1 MKPRIQRMDGRW
13 MCWTPS
19 ILCSRIVGWGRT
31 PRAAW
36 LDWHAVRT
44 MGQAPQITT
53 TWKDPGCW
61 CEACDIAANG
71 PFRSR
76 MSLCPACGEKR
87 CPRSKDHRENCGNP
101 AQAQAGK
108 EAQA

>member
-36 LDWHAVRT
+36 LDWTVVRYGQNIPHAA
-44 MGQAPQITT
+44 GITRGG
-53 TWKDPGCW
+53 DRG
-61 CEACDIAANG
+61 
-71 PFRSR
+71 
-76 MSLCPACGEKR
+76 
-87 CPRSKDHRENCGNP
+87 
-101 AQAQAGK
+101 
-108 EAQA
+108 

>member
-44 MGQAPQITT
+44 LG
-53 TWKDPGCW
+53 
-61 CEACDIAANG
+61 
-71 PFRSR
+71 
-76 MSLCPACGEKR
+76 
-87 CPRSKDHRENCGNP
+87 
-101 AQAQAGK
+101 QAGK
-108 EAQA
+108 GAQA